1 MNSRNSSRG
10 FWSVIS
16 QEIQGSLPGRHRK
29 SQFLPPDQDL
39 AEGFDDIRTGAKQG
53 NQIVSISLKL
63 FGYLTW
69 IIWFGFGT
77 RFWWF
82 SNTQAIEFL
91 VATILWMLSFA
102 FTILGIPITRALLG
116 LRRAR

>member
-39 AEGFDDIRTGAKQG
+39 AEGFDDIRTGVKQG
-53 NQIVSISLKL
+53 DKIVSTSLKL

-69 IIWFGFGT
+69 IIWFGFGI

-82 SNTQAIEFL
+82 SNTQPIEFL